1 MEPNENVVITKE
13 GYDKLNNE
21 LNELVSIKRKEVAQ
35 RIKEA
40 ISHGDI
46 SENSEY
52 DDAKN
57 EQAFIEGKI
66 QQINSLL
73 SKAVI
78 IDDEKIKE
86 DKVYI
91 GSWVLLKDLD
101 YKEKFECQVVGS
113 AEADPSQHRIS
124 NESPVGRA
132 ILNKK
137 AGQTVS
143 VKAPKGEIKYKILK
157 ITNSDHKAKAVK
169 K

>member
-1 MEPNENVVITKE
+1 MDTNDDVVLTKE
-13 GYDKLNNE
+13 GYDKLNFE
-21 LNELVSIKRKEVAQ
+21 LNELISIKRKEVAS

-57 EQAFIEGKI
+57 EQAFVEGKI

-101 YKEKFECQVVGS
+101 YNEEFECQVVGS

-124 NESPVGRA
+124 NESPVGKS

-157 ITNSDHKAKAVK
+157 ITSSDHKTVK

>member
-1 MEPNENVVITKE
+1 MDPSENAVLTKE

-21 LNELVSIKRKEVAQ
+21 LNELINVKRKEVAQ
-35 RIKEA
+35 RIKES

-66 QQINSLL
+66 QQINTLL

-86 DKVYI
+86 DKIYI

-101 YKEKFECQVVGS
+101 YNEEFECQVVGS

-124 NESPVGRA
+124 NESPVGKA

-137 AGQTVS
+137 AGQKVN
-143 VKAPKGEIKYKILK
+143 VKAPKGEIQYKILK
-157 ITNSDHKAKAVK
+157 ITNSDHKAVK